1 MNTKAVSYFKLLF
14 EGEFFN
20 KKADSRFHTMTLLS
34 TRLFPYSVVSRA
46 SKRVKAEAVSEAVAG
61 SASSSAAPRGLKQ
74 PRTKEGSAHFDGS
87 RKNNFGRK
95 NLKKTFFINTSKL
108 TFRSHGTTF
117 YGY

>member
-74 PRTKEGSAHFDGS
+74 PRTKAQLILMGAERTFLAG
-87 RKNNFGRK
+87 KT
-95 NLKKTFFINTSKL
+95 LKKLFF
-108 TFRSHGTTF
+108 
-117 YGY
+117 Y